1 MYHPPSK
8 RTEFWRRTLTYS
20 AMVFAILG
28 LVTVLVFVILG
39 YRFNGDD
46 GKIEQGGLVQF
57 ASQPGGATITL
68 DGMPFGARTTAKTT
82 MAAGTHHVVMNRTGY
97 QEWRKTVS
105 VVPGAVLWLNYARL
119 IPKELPVESVASLPA
134 VSSSAT
140 ASNKEWIIL
149 ATDPA
154 LPELQLANIRETEP
168 TITKLTLPQELYTA
182 PASGKMQ
189 HFTVTEWDKDSRYVL
204 IKHTIE
210 GVERTEWLLIDT
222 RAIAES
228 KNVTRLLNID
238 SSEMRFS
245 RTGSQALYTLTAGD
259 VRKIDLGAGTLSRPL
274 VSNVAEF
281 DLYRDTGI
289 VYVTKPQ
296 SETQQRSVGYA
307 LDSEEAPRTLRAFN
321 GDGAVPLRIA
331 IGEYFDDIYVAI
343 AHGSTVS
350 VVTGELPKDAT
361 DLDTMQHV
369 ASMKLSTP
377 VNRLTILTD
386 GRFVVAEMNDA
397 YAVYD
402 LEIKRE
408 TVTALKGAPADTVRK
423 LQWIDGYMPW
433 SDRDGKLRLYEFDG
447 ANQHDI
453 MPVVAGQTVTLSRNG
468 TYLYSIGKSA
478 DTDTYQLQRV
488 RLILP

>member
-8 RTEFWRRTLTYS
+8 RTEFWRRTLIYS

-28 LVTVLVFVILG
+28 LVTALVFVILG

-57 ASQPGGATITL
+57 ASQPGGATIML
-68 DGMPFGARTTAKTT
+68 DGLPFGARTNAKTT
-82 MAAGTHHVVMNRTGY
+82 MTAGAHHVVMNRTGY

-119 IPKELPVESVASLPA
+119 IPQELPVESVASLPT
-134 VSSSAT
+134 VSSSAA
-140 ASNKEWIIL
+140 ASNKEWIIM

-154 LPELQLANIRETEP
+154 LPELQLAQIRENEP
-168 TITKLTLPQELYTA
+168 TMTKLVFPQDLYTA
-182 PASGKMQ
+182 PAAGKTQ
-189 HFTVTEWDKDSRYVL
+189 QFTVMEWDKDSRYVFV
-204 IKHTIE
+204 KHTIE
-210 GVERTEWLLIDT
+210 GVERAEWLMIDT
-222 RAIAES
+222 RVVAES
-228 KNVTRLLNID
+228 KNITRLLNID

-245 RTGSQALYTLTAGD
+245 RTGSRAIYTLTAGD
-259 VRKIDLGAGTLSRPL
+259 VRKIDLDAGTLSRPL

-281 DLYRDTGI
+281 DLYRDTGV

-296 SETQQRSVGYA
+296 AETLQRTVGYA
-307 LDSEEAPRTLRAFN
+307 LDDEEAPRTLRTFN
-321 GDGAVPLRIA
+321 NDGAVPLHIA
-331 IGEYFDDIYVAI
+331 IGEYFDDTYVAI
-343 AHGSTVS
+343 THGSTVS
-350 VVTGELPKDAT
+350 VVTGELPKTAA
-361 DLDTMQHV
+361 DLDAMKHV
-369 ASMKLSTP
+369 ASMQLSTP
-377 VNRLTILTD
+377 VNRLTILTE
-386 GRFVVAEMNDA
+386 GRFIVAEMNDA
-397 YAVYD
+397 FAVYD

-408 TVTALKGAPADTVRK
+408 TVTTLKGAPADAARK

-453 MPVVAGQTVTLSRNG
+453 MPVVSGQAVTLSRNG
-468 TYLYSIGKSA
+468 TYLYSVGKST
-478 DTDTYQLQRV
+478 DTDGYQLQRV

>member
-28 LVTVLVFVILG
+28 LVTALVFVILG
-39 YRFNGDD
+39 YRFNGDE
-46 GKIEQGGLVQF
+46 IEQGGLVQF
-57 ASQPGGATITL
+57 ASQPGGATITI

-82 MAAGTHHVVMNRTGY
+82 MAAGTHHVVMSRTGY
-97 QEWRKTVS
+97 QEWRKTVT

-119 IPKELPVESVASLPA
+119 IPKELPVESVASLPT

-140 ASNKEWIIL
+140 ASNKEWIIM

-154 LPELQLANIRETEP
+154 LPELQLAHIRENEP
-168 TITKLTLPQELYTA
+168 TMTKLTFPQELYTA
-182 PASGKMQ
+182 PAAGKAQ
-189 HFTVTEWDKDSRYVL
+189 QFTVMEWDKDSRYVL
-204 IKHTIE
+204 VKHSIE
-210 GVERTEWLLIDT
+210 GVERAEWLMIDT
-222 RAIAES
+222 RTIAES
-228 KNVTRLLNID
+228 KNITRLLNID

-274 VSNVAEF
+274 ASNVAEF
-281 DLYRDTGI
+281 DLYRDTGVI
-289 VYVTKPQ
+289 YVSKPHA
-296 SETQQRSVGYA
+296 ETQQRTVGYA
-307 LDSEEAPRTLRAFN
+307 LDSEEAPRTLRTFN
-321 GDGAVPLRIA
+321 DNGAVPLHIA
-331 IGEYFDDIYVAI
+331 IGEYFNDTYVAI

-350 VVTGELPKDAT
+350 IVTGELPKTAANLDA
-361 DLDTMQHV
+361 MQHV

-377 VNRLTILTD
+377 VSRLTILTE

-408 TVTALKGAPADTVRK
+408 TVTTLKGAPADTVRQ

-433 SDRDGKLRLYEFDG
+433 SDRDGTLRLYEFDG

-453 MPVVAGQTVTLSRNG
+453 MPVVPGQTVTLSRNG